1 MKLADNV
8 VHFVRLLRACGLP
21 VGPAK
26 AIEALSAAQA
36 VGLGNREDFRA
47 GLAAVLLS
55 RREQLELFE
64 AAFDLFWRNPRLAER
79 MMARLLP
86 PATGVAEPERATL
99 PPRLQQ
105 AFYGSRAAPSGQ
117 PPPELDLDASMTFSP
132 VEVLRRM
139 DFAGM
144 TVEEQARARAT
155 LTGLAL
161 PLPRLRVRR
170 MRAARRGSHV
180 DLRGTLRAM
189 TGAAGACAPLARR
202 ERRRE
207 TPPLVVLCDISGS
220 MERYTRMLLQFLHAI
235 VNDRRRVHVFTFG
248 TRLTNIT
255 RHLRHRDP
263 DVALARVG
271 EAVADW
277 SGGTRIGAALDEFN
291 RRWSRRLLSRP
302 AAVLLVSD
310 GLDAQAGEGV
320 GPAME
325 RLARSCIR
333 LTWLN
338 PLLRFDRFE
347 PRAAGIR
354 AMLPHVDDLL
364 PVHNLESLAGLAEAL
379 AAPPRRPWRAA
390 A

>member
-8 VHFVRLLRACGLP
+8 VHFVRLLRASGLP
-21 VGPAK
+21 LGPAK
-26 AIEALSAAQA
+26 SIEALSAAQA

-47 GLAAVLLS
+47 ALSAVLVS

-64 AAFDLFWRNPRLAER
+64 AAFELFWRNPRLAER

-86 PATGVAEPERATL
+86 QASGIAEPERAPL

-105 AFYGSRAAPSGQ
+105 AFYGSRAVPPGQ

-132 VEVLRRM
+132 VEVLRRK

-144 TVEEQARARAT
+144 TVEEQAQARAAMAR
-155 LTGLAL
+155 LSL

-170 MRAARRGSHV
+170 MRAARGGSHV
-180 DLRGTLRAM
+180 DLRASMRAM
-189 TGAAGACAPLARR
+189 AGAAGACAPLARR

-220 MERYTRMLLQFLHAI
+220 MERYSRMLLQFLHAI
-235 VNDRRRVHVFTFG
+235 VNDRRRVHVLTFG

-277 SGGTRIGAALDEFN
+277 SGGTRIGAALEEFN

-302 AAVLLVSD
+302 AVVLLVSD

-325 RLARSCIR
+325 RLARSCVR
-333 LTWLN
+333 LAWLN
-338 PLLRFDRFE
+338 PLLRFDGFE
-347 PRAAGIR
+347 PRAAGVR
-354 AMLPHVDDLL
+354 ALLPQVSRHL
-364 PVHNLESLAGLAEAL
+364 PVHDLHSVAGLVDAL
-379 AAPPRRPWRAA
+379 ARPGR
-390 A
+390 